1 VSAVSRHAKDVE
13 LLGVPVVATAG
24 INIVQYALDYDYKYN
39 NGMPIRY
46 VAFPFP
52 IAGQPRSVQKQYV
65 EGKDLL
71 TGKPMMQAIIDALT
85 RPLTPHE
92 KMEDQATI
100 AQPEVE
106 PRFLTPDTEEN
117 LRKLFEAKEWTDYN
131 PIILPTEAR
140 VKEMLTGTS
149 HKPDEVV
156 NNIRF
161 MPGNRQITVEKVAI
175 NAVMAGA
182 KPEYMPLLLAI
193 ATRAP
198 FGNST
203 TSMAN
208 TIIVNGPIRK
218 ALNMNSGTNA
228 MGPYNSANSVAG
240 RFFTLISK
248 TAGDYK
254 NNVNAWES
262 LGSNLQYN
270 SVTIA
275 ENEEKLPPGWQ
286 PLHVQQGFKPTDSVV
301 TIGTGW
307 SYISSLGE
315 MQPAY
320 PAHMLISDYMRALS
334 GWASSATIFVD
345 PTVAGLLKDVNG
357 FSTKEKFSEWLSNK
371 VEKTVASYWGNGV
384 IMTSNNAFALQGLEP
399 YATWSKMPREAL
411 IKPFDNPKTIN
422 VVVVGGAI
430 QTTWFL
436 TDFRLNRGVL
446 IDDWR

>member
-1 VSAVSRHAKDVE
+1 MSAVSRHAKTVE
-13 LLGVPVVATAG
+13 ELGIPVVATAG
-24 INIVQYALDYDYKYN
+24 INIVRYALDYDYKYN

-52 IAGQPRSVQKQYV
+52 IAGQPRSVQHQYV

-85 RPLTPHE
+85 VPLTPHE

-106 PRFLTPDTEEN
+106 PRFLKPDTEAN
-117 LRKLFEAKEWTDYN
+117 LRKLFEEKEWTDFN
-131 PIILPTEAR
+131 PIILPTEDR

-149 HKPDEVV
+149 HKPDEVI
-156 NNIRF
+156 NTIRF
-161 MPGNRQITVEKVAI
+161 VPGNREVTVEKVAI

-182 KPEYMPLLLAI
+182 TPEYMPLLLAI

-203 TSMAN
+203 TSMSN

-218 ALNMNSGTNA
+218 ELNMNSGTNA
-228 MGPYNSANSVAG
+228 MGPYNHANSVAG

-248 TAGDYK
+248 TGGDYK

-275 ENEEKLPPGWQ
+275 ENEENLPEGWK

-315 MQPAY
+315 AQPAY
-320 PAHMLISDYMRALS
+320 PPHLLIADYMRALS
-334 GWASSATIFVD
+334 GWSSSATIFVD
-345 PTVAGLLKDVNG
+345 PTVAGLMKDVAG
-357 FSTKEKFSEWLSNK
+357 FKTKEKLSEWLSNK

-399 YATWSKMPREAL
+399 YATWSKMPRDSL
-411 IKPFDNPKTIN
+411 IKPFNNPKTIN
-422 VVVVGGAI
+422 VVVVGGSI

-436 TDFRLNRGVL
+436 TDYRLPRGIK